1 MRLLDIFISLPLDSQ
16 LTLEQF
22 CDTQILSKIFKG
34 KFQPLPEINQRAR
47 RQVMMRGYSFVEVIT
62 HISPQRLCYQIEGH
76 GPIKHHQG
84 VISLT
89 TMNTHLK
96 LRYQI
101 FGLSNTLLPNW
112 LLKLILL
119 YDFKI
124 AIGRLRAFNNA
135 S

>member
-1 MRLLDIFISLPLDSQ
+1 MRLLDIFITLPLDSQ
-16 LTLEQF
+16 LTLSQF
-22 CDTQILSKIFKG
+22 CDSKTLAKIFNG
-34 KFQPLPEINQRAR
+34 TFQALPSINQQTR
-47 RQVMMRGYSFVEVIT
+47 RQVTMRGHSFVEVIT
-62 HISPQRLCYQIEGH
+62 HSSAQRLCYQIEGH
-76 GPIKHHQG
+76 GPIKHHLG

-89 TMNTHLK
+89 KMNTHLR

-119 YDFKI
+119 YDFK
-124 AIGRLRAFNNA
+124 AAMRRLRKLNHA